1 MKDRI
6 IKILT
11 VLLFFMFVV
20 SCNSSKKE
28 EANNYFN
35 RINEDVS
42 KIVNQPQKIKEL
54 KDREDKKYASTH
66 ERKYQISSKYIELF
80 YDFNNS
86 ADKNDEFSL
95 SQIPIVY
102 ELLILNN
109 NEYDFI
115 TIACNFNL
123 AHQFEHKSPKLSMQF
138 LNDAIKLDEKSGKKF
153 YLPHL
158 YHLKGRL
165 FFNEKKYSQA
175 LIYFKKALQNYDKT
189 RRNLIY
195 ISSMH
200 NNFALSYE
208 KMGRTN
214 LAIHETKEAIAT
226 LEKGKNL
233 NLNETSF
240 LENMKGS
247 MGFYYYKMKDYAAA
261 ERLLFE
267 EFSFYKDKRLFHH
280 ESVDNLTKLFKL
292 YSETSQNS
300 KLKEIVEYGRSIEPK
315 IQSIPDKILIDEMAQ
330 SYFLKMNDPQSVK
343 SLCNELILL
352 HDKNDENS
360 TQKLTYIS
368 DMLNSFIIRIID
380 QKHQYRINDQKVK
393 NRLMMIAVCIV
404 VIIFGTTI
412 YIIRNTSKKEK
423 ELAEKE
429 KIILMKNKEI
439 LEQDLKRHEE
449 KITNLH
455 LNLNLKIETEKT
467 FLENIRK
474 IKKSKNIDAEQTIT
488 DLFLKIN
495 NLIQI
500 DKKNYDLINESSR
513 ENKQFIQKLSERF
526 PLLTNNELKFCV
538 YYKLDFSSKEISLLE
553 NITDGSA
560 RVYKTKI
567 KNKMNIGKESSL
579 NIFLKSI

>member
-1 MKDRI
+1 MKDKI

-11 VLLFFMFVV
+11 VLLFFVFVI
-20 SCNSSKKE
+20 SCHSSKKE

-42 KIVNQPQKIKEL
+42 KIVHQPQKIKEL
-54 KDREDKKYASTH
+54 KAREQTKYVRTH
-66 ERKYQISSKYIELF
+66 DRKYQISSKYIELF
-80 YDFNNS
+80 YDFDDS
-86 ADKNDEFSL
+86 EDRNDEYGL

-109 NEYDFI
+109 NEYDYI

-138 LNDAIKLDEKSGKKF
+138 LNDAIKLDEKSGNKF

-175 LIYFKKALQNYDKT
+175 LIYFKKALQNLDKK
-189 RRNLIY
+189 RNNLIY

-208 KMGRTN
+208 KMGRTD
-214 LAIHETKEAIAT
+214 LAIKETREAIEV
-226 LEKGKNL
+226 LEREKRM
-233 NLNETSF
+233 NLNEISF
-240 LENMKGS
+240 LEKMKGS
-247 MGFYYYKMKDYAAA
+247 MGFYYYKTKNYAEA
-261 ERLLFE
+261 ERLLLE
-267 EFSFYKDKRLFHH
+267 EFNFYKKGGNFHG
-280 ESVDNLTKLFKL
+280 ESVNNLKKLFKL
-292 YSETSQNS
+292 YNDTGQND
-300 KLKEIVEYGRSIEPK
+300 KMKKIVEYGRSIKSK
-315 IQSIPDKILIDEMAQ
+315 IQAIPDKIIIDEMAQ
-330 SYFLKMNDPQSVK
+330 SYSLKMNDPQSVK
-343 SLCNELILL
+343 SLCHELISL

-393 NRLMMIAVCIV
+393 NRIMLITVCIV
-404 VIIFGTTI
+404 IVIFGITI
-412 YIIRNTSKKEK
+412 YTIRNTNKKEK

-429 KIILMKNKEI
+429 KIILMKNKKI
-439 LEQDLKRHEE
+439 LEQDLKRQEE

-526 PLLTNNELKFCV
+526 PSLTNNELKFCV

-567 KNKMNIGKESSL
+567 KNKMNIGKESAL
-579 NIFLKSI
+579 NTFLKSI